1 MTRGDDPTT
10 RSIGDASLKK
20 DAISASGIVFLVLAA
35 ASPLI
40 GLTGAVP
47 SAMVVGNGLGV
58 TLAYV
63 VVGLILL
70 LFAVGYVA
78 MAHQVTNAGAL
89 YAYIGRGLGT
99 TVGVGAASIAV
110 WAYTVVQIAIYAFFG
125 VVAGGALNAWFG
137 LEIPWWALTLIL
149 VGLVQVFGYLQIDIG
164 AKVLGVL
171 LVLEWGT
178 MAVLGLAIAVQ
189 GGAGEG
195 FAATTVLSPGTLLSG
210 APGVALVFAFASMFG
225 FEAAAIYGEE
235 VRDPKRSVPRAT
247 YLSIV
252 LILLFFAFTS
262 WMLVVG
268 YGPEQAV
275 GEASR
280 TLESGD
286 PAQYVF
292 TAGERYLGQWAPY
305 AMSSFVITSMFAAA
319 LAFHNSIARYFFTLG
334 RNRVLPTALAHV
346 HPRTKAPIAASITQS
361 VSAVLLMAPF
371 MLVGAD
377 PVTTLFF
384 WGSGIAVVGIVTLY
398 VLVAVAV
405 VVFFHNNPVRDP
417 RRWHTQIAPALA
429 ALILTCALVLIA
441 LNFPTLIGGSAGSA
455 TVLALTIPLFFLV
468 GLALARA
475 MRSRLS
481 PAALADLEHE
491 LR

>member
-1 MTRGDDPTT
+1 MADSSPIPPAADEK
-10 RSIGDASLKK
+10 LKK
-20 DAISASGIVFLVLAA
+20 DAISAAGIVFLVLAA

-58 TLAYV
+58 SLAYV
-63 VVGLILL
+63 LVGLILL

-89 YAYIGRGLGT
+89 YAYIGRGLGNR
-99 TVGVGAASIAV
+99 VGIGSAAVAV
-110 WAYTVVQIAIYAFFG
+110 WSYTVVQVAIYAFFG
-125 VVAGGALNAWFG
+125 VIAGGALNTWLG
-137 LEIPWWALTLIL
+137 WDIPWWALTLFL
-149 VGLVQVFGYLQIDIG
+149 VALVQIFGYLQVEVG

-178 MAVLGLAIAVQ
+178 MVILGVSIAVQ
-189 GGAGEG
+189 GGAGQG
-195 FAATTVLSPGTLLSG
+195 FAADKVLSLSTLLSG

-235 VRDPKRSVPRAT
+235 VRNPKRAVPRAA
-247 YLSIV
+247 YLSII

-262 WMLVVG
+262 WMLIVG
-268 YGPEQAV
+268 YGPDQAV
-275 GEASR
+275 AEAAR
-280 TLESGD
+280 TLDSGD

-292 TAGERYLGQWAPY
+292 AAGARYLGPWAPY

-319 LAFHNSIARYFFTLG
+319 LAFHNSIARYLFTLG
-334 RNRVLPTALAHV
+334 RNQVLPAALAHV
-346 HPRTKAPIAASITQS
+346 HPRTKAPIVASITQS
-361 VSAVLLMAPF
+361 VTAIVLMAPF

-384 WGSGIAVVGIVTLY
+384 WGSGIAVVGVVSLY
-398 VLVAVAV
+398 VLVSVAA
-405 VVFFHNNPVRDP
+405 VVFFRKNPDKDP

-429 ALILTCALVLIA
+429 ALVLAGALVLIVA
-441 LNFPTLIGGSAGSA
+441 NFPTLISGSAGVA
-455 TVLALTIPLFFLV
+455 AVLALTVPVFFLI
-468 GLALARA
+468 GLALAAA
-475 MRSRLS
+475 MKRRLS
-481 PAALADLEHE
+481 PAAMADLDQE